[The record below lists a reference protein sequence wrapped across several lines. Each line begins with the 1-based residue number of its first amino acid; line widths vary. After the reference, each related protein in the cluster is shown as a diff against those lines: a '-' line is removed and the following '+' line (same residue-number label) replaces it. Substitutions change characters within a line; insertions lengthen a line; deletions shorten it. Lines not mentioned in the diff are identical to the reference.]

1 MVSAQSNAVE
11 SKASTLRK
19 LWELI
24 PRAQRRQAPLLVL
37 SLFIGTALEVIGIGL
52 LVPLVNLLT
61 NDNVSS
67 KDSIL
72 DPVFQLFGATTQLQ
86 MLTVGFVSIGAV
98 VLVKNMYLVISSY
111 FQNWQLAQI
120 RTSVE
125 TRMFNRY
132 LLADYSFH
140 LRSNSSILSRN
151 LVTEVDAVSQGV
163 LAPAVTTVVE
173 LSTVVGIL
181 ALLIYVE
188 PVASLALVLFFS
200 ACGVTYI
207 KAVSP
212 LLSRLG
218 SQRAFLRADAFKTI
232 AEALGGIKQIKIL
245 GRENTF
251 RNRFT
256 SISKNSVKLSVRT
269 DTVQRIPSYLVELW
283 GVLGLLV
290 VVFAMLWQGRSS
302 GTIVT
307 SLGLFVGASFRFVP
321 ALNRVLGAVQSLRLA
336 KAAIDVVFEEVSH
349 SFQGQSIE
357 QRTHFAREIR
367 FENVSFSYHERS
379 SIVLKALSLEV
390 TFGESLGIV
399 GPSGAGKTTLVDLL
413 LGLLTPTS
421 GVVTVDG
428 KAVDLSK
435 TSWRSEVGYVPQ
447 DIFLI
452 DDTIRNNIAFGIPAH
467 EISEEKIRNCVETAQ
482 LKDFVSALPEGLDT
496 VTGERG
502 VRLSG
507 GQRQRIGIARALY
520 HEPTLL
526 VLDEATS
533 ALDLDTETE
542 FLETLEAIHKQV
554 TMVVIS
560 HRLSSLKYC
569 DRILR
574 LEHGALAEVR

>member
-1 MVSAQSNAVE
+1 MEQVQSTAVQAG
-11 SKASTLRK
+11 SGTLRK
-19 LWELI
+19 LWGLI
-24 PRAQRRQAPLLVL
+24 PRAQRRQGPLLLL

-72 DPVFQLFGATTQLQ
+72 GPVFQLFGATTQLQ

-98 VLVKNMYLVISSY
+98 VLMKNIYLVISSY
-111 FQNWQLAQI
+111 YQNWQLAHI

-140 LRSNSSILSRN
+140 LRTNSSMLSRN
-151 LVTEVDAVSQGV
+151 LITEVDAVSFGV
-163 LAPAVTTVVE
+163 LAPAVIAIIE

-188 PVASLALVLFFS
+188 PVASLALVAFF
-200 ACGVTYI
+200 AICGVTYI

-218 SQRAFLRADAFKTI
+218 RQRAALRADAFKTI
-232 AEALGGIKQIKIL
+232 AETLGGIKQIKIL
-245 GRENTF
+245 GREDTF
-251 RNRFT
+251 KNRFT

-302 GTIVT
+302 GIIVT

-321 ALNRVLGAVQSLRLA
+321 ALNRVLGAMQSLRLA
-336 KAAIDVVFEEVSH
+336 KAAVDVVFEEVSR
-349 SFQGQSIE
+349 SFQDQSIK
-357 QRTHFAREIR
+357 QQIHFAREIK
-367 FENVSFSYHERS
+367 FENISFSYHEQS
-379 SIVLKALSLEV
+379 SLVLKDLSLGV

-435 TSWRSEVGYVPQ
+435 TTWRSEVGYVPQ
-447 DIFLI
+447 EIFLI

-482 LKDFVSALPEGLDT
+482 LRDFVSALPDGLDT

-520 HEPTLL
+520 HEPSLL

-542 FLETLEAIHKQV
+542 FLKTLEAIHKKV
-554 TMVVIS
+554 TIVVIS
-560 HRLSSLKYC
+560 HRLSTLKYC
-569 DRILR
+569 DRIIR
-574 LEHGALAEVR
+574 LERGVLTEVS

>member
-1 MVSAQSNAVE
+1 MEQVQSTAVQAG
-11 SKASTLRK
+11 SGTLRK
-19 LWELI
+19 LWGLI
-24 PRAQRRQAPLLVL
+24 PRAQRRQGPLLLL

-72 DPVFQLFGATTQLQ
+72 GPVFQLFGATTQLQ

-98 VLVKNMYLVISSY
+98 VLMKNIYLVISSY
-111 FQNWQLAQI
+111 YQNWQLAHI

-140 LRSNSSILSRN
+140 LRTNSSMLSRN
-151 LVTEVDAVSQGV
+151 LITEVDAVSFGV
-163 LAPAVTTVVE
+163 LAPAVIAIIE

-188 PVASLALVLFFS
+188 PVASLALVAFF
-200 ACGVTYI
+200 AICGVTYI

-218 SQRAFLRADAFKTI
+218 RERAALRADAFKTI

-245 GRENTF
+245 GREDTF
-251 RNRFT
+251 KNRFT

-302 GTIVT
+302 GIIVT

-321 ALNRVLGAVQSLRLA
+321 ALNRVLGAMQSLRLA
-336 KAAIDVVFEEVSH
+336 KAAVDVVFEEVSR
-349 SFQGQSIE
+349 SFQDQSIK
-357 QRTHFAREIR
+357 QQIHFAREIK
-367 FENVSFSYHERS
+367 FENISFSYHEQS
-379 SIVLKALSLEV
+379 SLVLKDLSLGV

-435 TSWRSEVGYVPQ
+435 TTWRSEVGYMPQ
-447 DIFLI
+447 EIFLI
-452 DDTIRNNIAFGIPAH
+452 DDTIRNNIAFGIPAR

-482 LKDFVSALPEGLDT
+482 LRDFVSALPDGLDT

-520 HEPTLL
+520 HEPSLL

-542 FLETLEAIHKQV
+542 FLKTLEAIHKKV
-554 TMVVIS
+554 TIVVIS
-560 HRLSSLKYC
+560 HRLSTLKYC
-569 DRILR
+569 DRIIR
-574 LEHGALAEVR
+574 LERGVLTEVS